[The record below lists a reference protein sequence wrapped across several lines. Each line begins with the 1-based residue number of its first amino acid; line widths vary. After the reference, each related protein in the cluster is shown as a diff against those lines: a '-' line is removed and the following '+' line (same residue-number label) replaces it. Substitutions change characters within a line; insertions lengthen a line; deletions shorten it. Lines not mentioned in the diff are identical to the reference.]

1 MIGKVRGVKVD
12 QGNDSSTK
20 GGDCGAL
27 VRYVRKDKSPLGTW
41 RRSPVVVL
49 IIKRGVNTGS
59 NQPCT
64 SRFKT
69 PGHDNRLLKGDSTLL
84 RTSMPTESC

>member
-1 MIGKVRGVKVD
+1 MIGKVRGLKVD
-12 QGNDSSTK
+12 QGNDSSPR
-20 GGDCGAL
+20 GEIVEL
-27 VRYVRKDKSPLGTW
+27 S
-41 RRSPVVVL
+41 SVL

-69 PGHDNRLLKGDSTLL
+69 LGHDNRLLKGDSTLL
-84 RTSMPTESC
+84 HTSMPTGSG